1 MLKKSVAAKILVV
14 LTLVII
20 IVSAGAGLIQSN
32 ALKRNIFDMTESSFS
47 AQTRTLSYA
56 LAGAVKWKKANNVE
70 DEYKRLLAVN
80 TEDLKAIVAIENS
93 SGIIF
98 QQTEKDSGA
107 PDLAKMW
114 ATLSAEKDGIGA
126 GKTIRDAG
134 YYVQFLPVIDAGKNE
149 TIGAVGVAWSFNP
162 AETLVEGSMAIQL
175 YISLAVII
183 LCVLAVYF
191 SLNRMVMMPLVKIR
205 ATMQSLAAGNKSV
218 DVPYEARTDEI
229 GDMARSV
236 LVFRDNLRRIDTLRA
251 EQEQKDQAAA
261 EEKRQGMNS
270 MANDLDA
277 SVNSVIERLVQTSKQ
292 FQSAAKDM
300 TGTANGTKY
309 QAKSMAETANNLS
322 TNVSAVAGATEEL
335 SASIVEIRQQSE
347 SSARMA
353 TEASDLAEETG
364 RNVTTLSTAASTIG
378 DVITMIRGIAE
389 QTNLLAL
396 NATIEAARAG
406 DAGKGF
412 AVVATEVKSLAGQT
426 AKATEDIAQ
435 QVTAVQSATQAVV
448 DKIGMIAEKIVQIT
462 QIANGIANAVGQQSE
477 ATQEISANINQTVG
491 HSSVVSDSVSEF
503 ARSADGMGNT
513 ATSVLASAEELSQ
526 QASQLERE
534 VGLFLSRVRSS

>member
-80 TEDLKAIVAIENS
+80 KEDLKAIVAIENS

-98 QQTEKDSGA
+98 KQTEKDSGA
-107 PDLAKMW
+107 PDLAALW
-114 ATLSAEKDGIGA
+114 AKLSAEKDGIGT
-126 GKTIRDAG
+126 GKTIRDAAH
-134 YYVQFLPVIDAGKNE
+134 YVQFLPVIDAGKNE
-149 TIGAVGVAWSFNP
+149 TIGAVGVAWSFHE
-162 AETLVEGSMAIQL
+162 AETLVDGSMRIQL

-191 SLNRMVMMPLVKIR
+191 SLNRMVMLPMVKIR
-205 ATMQSLAAGNKSV
+205 ATMQSLASGNKTV
-218 DVPYEARTDEI
+218 DVPYEARPDEI

-236 LVFRDNLRRIDTLRA
+236 LVFRDNLRRIDILRD
-251 EQEQKDQAAA
+251 EQEQKDKAAA

-277 SVNSVIERLVQTSKQ
+277 SVNSVIERLVQTSQQ

-353 TEASDLAEETG
+353 SEASDLAEETG